1 MTQKKEV
8 VVHTLP
14 EGRVINCALF
24 EKDTYVDAK
33 GNVAKPSYKIEIAF
47 DPADVE
53 GEGTFEDKLIDAA
66 VEKWGDGAEQDFLDG
81 KIRSPFLDGDKL
93 AAKREKNDK
102 PGDAYVGTLVI
113 RPHTLFNRDGRDGPG
128 GIAVWDDGASGEVG
142 PIEPVVGDAQVYPG
156 MYGKVAVTI
165 DSYEDRDGDP
175 CLMLY
180 LAAFQKTRDGDK
192 LMTPRDT
199 SKLFEPVGR
208 KKGEASKR
216 RTRKG

>member
-1 MTQKKEV
+1 MTKQEIETF
-8 VVHTLP
+8 TLP

-33 GNVAKPSYKIEIAF
+33 GNAAKPSYKIEVVF

-66 VEKWGDGAEQDFLDG
+66 VEKWGDGAERDFLDG

-102 PGDAYVGTLVI
+102 PGDAYKDKLAI

-128 GIAVWDDGASGEVG
+128 GIAVWDEALEA
-142 PIEPVVGDAQVYPG
+142 IEPLNGDAQVYPG
-156 MYGKVAVTI
+156 MYGNVAVTI

-180 LAAFQKTRDGDK
+180 LVAFQKTRDGEK

-208 KKGEASKR
+208 KKGET
-216 RTRKG
+216 TRKRSRKG